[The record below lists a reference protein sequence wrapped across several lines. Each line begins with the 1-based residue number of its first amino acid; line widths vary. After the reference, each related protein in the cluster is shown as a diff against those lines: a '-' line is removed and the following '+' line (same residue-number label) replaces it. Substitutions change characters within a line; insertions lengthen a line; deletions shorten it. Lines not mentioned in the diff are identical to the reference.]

1 MRFTAKGM
9 LAGCLAVGLGGSGAP
24 LPAQTAAPAQSVPD
38 APRPQTLPTLNT
50 ITPTAPA
57 IPNAPAAVPNAPA
70 PQGGANGSDGEFVPG
85 RTLPS
90 SRIPAPEDAAAD
102 TTTQTGVGSGASP
115 VRHASDS
122 VVFTNFVQVPF
133 TVKDSKGVLVP
144 GLTYRDVRVY
154 ENGLL
159 QSPRLFTVDPI
170 PLSVAIVIDQS
181 VTFDTMAKVN
191 ASLEALQS
199 AFTPYDELAVF
210 TYNNGVKEQTSF
222 SGAQSTRVQYAL
234 QRSKSGGREQTMAI
248 AGPLAQTVE
257 KNNQAIDPNLNGNNN
272 PTLQANIAPPR
283 EYHTLNDAI
292 LTAAVEL
299 TKAGKGR
306 RRVIFVISD
315 GKEYG
320 SQAKENEVI
329 RFLQHNQ
336 ISVYATLV
344 GDTSVPGVEFLDKF
358 HIPFQM
364 RDNVLPRYVSQA
376 GGDYNA
382 AFRPKAI
389 ENSFARLSEEVRT
402 QYVIGYYSHEPF
414 IDGKFRPYEVR
425 VMRPNLDVLAPKGY
439 YPNAQSSV
447 QGQPGS
453 PQTPQPGTPV
463 APAPNPGNAPT
474 TP

>member
-1 MRFTAKGM
+1 MRFTAKGV
-9 LAGCLAVGLGGSGAP
+9 LAGWLAVGLSGSGVP
-24 LPAQTAAPAQSVPD
+24 LPAQTAAPAQNVPD
-38 APRPQTLPTLNT
+38 APRPQTLPDLNT

-57 IPNAPAAVPNAPA
+57 TPNAPAAVPNAPT
-70 PQGGANGSDGEFVPG
+70 PQVGASGETVPG

-90 SRIPAPEDAAAD
+90 SPAPAPEDAA
-102 TTTQTGVGSGASP
+102 TTTATQTGNGSGGAP
-115 VRHASDS
+115 VRHASDI
-122 VVFTNFVQVPF
+122 VVFSNFVQVPF

-159 QSPRLFTVDPI
+159 QSPKLFTVDPI

-199 AFTPYDELAVF
+199 SFAPYDEIAVF
-210 TYNNGVKEQTSF
+210 TYNNGVKEQTGF

-234 QRSKSGGREQTMAI
+234 QRSKTGGREQTMALT
-248 AGPLAQTVE
+248 GPLAQTVV

-292 LTAAVEL
+292 LTAAVSL
-299 TKAGKGR
+299 TKAGRGR

-320 SQAKENEVI
+320 SQAKEKEVI
-329 RFLQHNQ
+329 HFLQGNQ

-344 GDTSVPGVEFLDKF
+344 GDTSIPGVEFLDKF
-358 HIPFQM
+358 HIPLQM

-382 AFRPKAI
+382 AFRPRAI
-389 ENSFARLSEEVRT
+389 ENSFAKLSEEVRT

-425 VMRPNLDVLAPKGY
+425 VLRPNLDVLAPKGY
-439 YPNAQSSV
+439 YPNAQAAV
-447 QGQPGS
+447 QGQPVTR
-453 PQTPQPGTPV
+453 QTGEPAVPA
-463 APAPNPGNAPT
+463 APAANPGGSPT